1 MILYNFLTGIISS
14 LTTFTLV
21 SCSHRPEG
29 AAEVRYAEG
38 SMKDGFGLMHLH
50 KFLSIPFLQLQVR
63 GREGRGRG
71 REEGRKEGG
80 REREREREEER
91 GREGDVILA
100 CTHAARDPPAPVEG
114 EQRTD
119 VSSQRGTEHCS
130 TD

>member
-1 MILYNFLTGIISS
+1 MILYNFLTGISSS

-71 REEGRKEGG
+71 MEEGRKEG
-80 REREREREEER
+80 ERERE
-91 GREGDVILA
+91 GGGKREG
-100 CTHAARDPPAPVEG
+100 G
-114 EQRTD
+114 
-119 VSSQRGTEHCS
+119 
-130 TD
+130 